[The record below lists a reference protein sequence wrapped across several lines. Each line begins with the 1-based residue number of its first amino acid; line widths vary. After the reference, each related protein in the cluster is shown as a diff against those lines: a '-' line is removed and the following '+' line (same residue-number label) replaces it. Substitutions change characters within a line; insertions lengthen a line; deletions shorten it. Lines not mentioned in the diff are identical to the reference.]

1 MKMPSSSL
9 SFFFFPPQQRENHY
23 CNRKLFKMASDL
35 TFTEGVAVAALVFTI
50 LAVLLVLPYLVV
62 AFGFFPDSA
71 FAGRVYPSIPSNK
84 DIVLELRRLHCEVEK
99 LRKTSESQVE
109 WAEIQTDTVVTIG
122 ETLIEK
128 MD

>member
-9 SFFFFPPQQRENHY
+9 SFFFFPPQQPENHY

-35 TFTEGVAVAALVFTI
+35 TFTEGVAVATLVFAI
-50 LAVLLVLPYLVV
+50 LAVLCVLPYLVV

-71 FAGRVYPSIPSNK
+71 FAGRVYPPNK
-84 DIVLELRRLHCEVEK
+84 DILLELRRVLCEVEK
-99 LRKTSESQVE
+99 LRKNSDSQVE

-122 ETLIEK
+122 EMLKEK
-128 MD
+128 ID